1 MTCRVSSCN
10 YQFCWVCLGDWAAH
24 GSATGGH
31 YKCNKY
37 EDMVKSDKN
46 LKIEEKK
53 REEAKNELTRY
64 MFYFERFEN
73 HNKAEKHARSL
84 MTVIQKKIEM
94 I

>member
-37 EDMVKSDKN
+37 EEMVKSDKN
-46 LKIEEKK
+46 LKIDNSDISERMYMES
-53 REEAKNELTRY
+53 KNINKIWDCGKIK
-64 MFYFERFEN
+64 FEIIF
-73 HNKAEKHARSL
+73 
-84 MTVIQKKIEM
+84 
-94 I
+94 